1 MPRLWQWRRACSVA
15 ELVFRSRHAALAW
28 QTPTRQPLL
37 PTPCPG
43 APPVPRGCWNWSSE
57 RAPRQ
62 PLTHAGPSS
71 VGASPHPRRRLQDQ
85 PGGRSDLPL
94 RPPAAEGTQPGT
106 ARPPLL
112 PPRAPRVSC
121 SAWLGPASPARPARH
136 LIRLR
141 SRAEPLFR
149 LPGLAFPGS
158 GVGEGRRES
167 FRHFQPPPPVPPPRE
182 GGCGRLPRLPSRE
195 LRATRGAAPGG
206 GRRAGLAPTQRARQ
220 EAVPSPVEPPG
231 KETGPRQDGW
241 VWIVVLFFLFVAFLG
256 TKKKAQP
263 FTPLHLHL
271 SAPEAWLHRFG
282 ETETTVY
289 PAPHS
294 RDGWDEHSCWNE
306 CLVSS

>member
-1 MPRLWQWRRACSVA
+1 MLPWPGRHPPASRSSPRPAPGPRR
-15 ELVFRSRHAALAW
+15 F
-28 QTPTRQPLL
+28 
-37 PTPCPG
+37 
-43 APPVPRGCWNWSSE
+43 PRGCWNWSSE

-206 GRRAGLAPTQRARQ
+206 DGERAWPRRSARARRRCRLQ
-220 EAVPSPVEPPG
+220 WSHPG
-231 KETGPRQDGW
+231 RKPARDKMVGFG
-241 VWIVVLFFLFVAFLG
+241 LLYFFFCS
-256 TKKKAQP
+256 
-263 FTPLHLHL
+263 LH
-271 SAPEAWLHRFG
+271 F
-282 ETETTVY
+282 
-289 PAPHS
+289 
-294 RDGWDEHSCWNE
+294 
-306 CLVSS
+306 

>member
-43 APPVPRGCWNWSSE
+43 APPVPAGMLELELRARSTPAPYPRGSQLRRGQSSPSPQ
-57 RAPRQ
+57 AP
-62 PLTHAGPSS
+62 GP
-71 VGASPHPRRRLQDQ
+71 ARR
-85 PGGRSDLPL
+85 PL

-121 SAWLGPASPARPARH
+121 SAWLGPASPARPARPARH

-294 RDGWDEHSCWNE
+294 RDGWDEHSCWNQ

>member
-1 MPRLWQWRRACSVA
+1 MAPSMLCGGAGFPEQTCCPGLADTHPPAAPPHALPRGPAG
-15 ELVFRSRHAALAW
+15 SRGDAGTGAQSALHASPL
-28 QTPTRQPLL
+28 PTRVP
-37 PTPCPG
+37 
-43 APPVPRGCWNWSSE
+43 APSGPV
-57 RAPRQ
+57 
-62 PLTHAGPSS
+62 LTLAAGSRT
-71 VGASPHPRRRLQDQ
+71 SPAAAQTS
-85 PGGRSDLPL
+85 RSDLPPRKGPSPEPRGRRSSRSGRRAFL
-94 RPPAAEGTQPGT
+94 AQHGWA
-106 ARPPLL
+106 
-112 PPRAPRVSC
+112 PPRP
-121 SAWLGPASPARPARH
+121 PARPARH

-294 RDGWDEHSCWNE
+294 RDGWDEHSCWNQ